1 MYTAARDRFAEIFAV
16 TSPPCIAGPDQLD
29 DRVLASTLTM
39 LSNCLLAVGREAEA
53 LEAIEEAV
61 QVCRRLASAAPVLPV
76 PGRLGDHRPAVQRDL
91 FLPLVVH
98 VLLLMPVMA
107 GQEA

>member
-1 MYTAARDRFAEIFAV
+1 MGVSAGGYLAHQR
-16 TSPPCIAGPDQLD
+16 PPLPGGQ
-29 DRVLASTLTM
+29 
-39 LSNCLLAVGREAEA
+39 
-53 LEAIEEAV
+53 
-61 QVCRRLASAAPVLPV
+61 PV